1 MTKTQEVVLRMQVD
15 NLSLEVERQNEEIK
29 KLATVADLNH
39 TQMQEDFNRLEE
51 LVDLLDKKSG
61 AIMEL
66 QSQNLQLTA
75 IVQNHARFL
84 SAGEDDYDLLAAEN
98 KENLRKYIRSTI
110 RSDAYI
116 SAGTFSLDGL
126 DDD

>member
-29 KLATVADLNH
+29 KLTAVVQNH

-51 LVDLLDKKSG
+51 LVDLLDKKGG

-66 QSQNLQLTA
+66 QSQNLQLTPV
-75 IVQNHARFL
+75 VQNLARFL